1 IRLKHSVDEAKPQLE
16 ELVQVT
22 RENAPIIARDL
33 QALDAKVPGFFT
45 DFNMG
50 IDLANTFMDSANRI
64 ASHKIDIPAGSIGSI
79 DLTNAFRDF
88 GVTPEKMRELEQ
100 ADRDTTKF
108 MNASLDVWPIINVP
122 KEIIQLVQG
131 HEMGEKDKYKPSDY
145 AIGVASVLTGGTVK
159 TVKTIGNVVGTV
171 GDIEKKA
178 KNLEKAA
185 KGGRFDVAAF
195 DKKIA
200 KMNVNERVAEI
211 KTVSREVANQKGWKK
226 DNKRTKM
233 NKREVYYDKKTDTY
247 YAIDTQHGRFE
258 VVNSKGKHQGEV
270 DFNLNQTKPADKS
283 GGHDL
288 IMS

>member
-1 IRLKHSVDEAKPQLE
+1 MLGI
-16 ELVQVT
+16 T
-22 RENAPIIARDL
+22 PII
-33 QALDAKVPGFFT
+33 GT
-45 DFNMG
+45 G
-50 IDLANTFMDSANRI
+50 
-64 ASHKIDIPAGSIGSI
+64 
-79 DLTNAFRDF
+79 
-88 GVTPEKMRELEQ
+88 
-100 ADRDTTKF
+100 
-108 MNASLDVWPIINVP
+108 
-122 KEIIQLVQG
+122 KEIGQLIK
-131 HEMGEKDKYKPSDY
+131 GEDLVTGQKYGPEDY
-145 AIGVASVLTGGTVK
+145 AWGTLAVVSGGT
-159 TVKTIGNVVGTV
+159 TRVVGKV
-171 GDIEKKA
+171 FGKIGDLEKKA
-178 KNLEKAA
+178 KNLGNVTKNVP
-185 KGGRFDVAAF
+185 KGSFDVAAF

-200 KMNVNERVAEI
+200 KMSVNERVAEI